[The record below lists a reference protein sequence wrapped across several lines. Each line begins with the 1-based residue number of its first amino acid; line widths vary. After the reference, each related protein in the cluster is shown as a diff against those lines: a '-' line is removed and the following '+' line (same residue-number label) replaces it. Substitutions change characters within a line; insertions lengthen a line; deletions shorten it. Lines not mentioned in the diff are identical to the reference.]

1 MQATYDLLRRQ
12 SPMAL
17 RQLGKDVFRMRC
29 FAGQA
34 MPDTAESIPSAV
46 ASLRERLQTGPE
58 LGDFIRGGK
67 ELSDY
72 SVYAPRPKVRILV
85 HLDNPDNQA
94 ETAIG
99 GLKLLHPVH
108 QLCGSSIHSILYCM
122 CRSEQGNRI
131 GLNV

>member
-94 ETAIG
+94 QTAIG
-99 GLKLLHPVH
+99 GLEQLKHKL
-108 QLCGSSIHSILYCM
+108 
-122 CRSEQGNRI
+122 
-131 GLNV
+131 